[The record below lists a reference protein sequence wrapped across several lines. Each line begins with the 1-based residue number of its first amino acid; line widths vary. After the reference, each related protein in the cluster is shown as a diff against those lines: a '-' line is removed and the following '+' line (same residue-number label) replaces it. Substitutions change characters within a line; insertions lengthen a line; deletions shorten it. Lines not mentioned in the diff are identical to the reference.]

1 MKLTKLFLAAGA
13 SLLLFAAC
21 SNDKSEN
28 KVKTIADYGNLT
40 TADSLLY
47 YFGQLRAVDY
57 WYFAKNDSN
66 LLSRQSRDEYLK
78 GLRAGL
84 DASRDDDA
92 YNQGLYVGV
101 QLAMNMKEFADEYGV
116 DVNRK
121 IIYDAIADGLANDS
135 AVDYNEANNLFRQI
149 LNQMNARK
157 EKADQETA
165 SAALSEAS
173 KAGKW
178 DKFNDE
184 LYGGLIKTP
193 GTGDLLSM
201 GDFASVSVEI
211 NDKDGKELDR
221 RQSERAEIGKSFP
234 GIVTEALYKMKV
246 GETRTFYTSAHTMF
260 GRLISRYKLQ
270 PAQIISFTVS
280 VNPPAPPKESEAA
293 E

>member
-21 SNDKSEN
+21 SNDKSES
-28 KVKTIADYGNLT
+28 KVKTIADYSNLT

-57 WYFAKNDSN
+57 WYYAKNDSN

-101 QLAMNMKEFADEYGV
+101 QLAMNMRDFAEEYGV
-116 DVNRK
+116 DINRK

-135 AVDYNEANNLFRQI
+135 AVDSNEANHQFRE
-149 LNQMNARK
+149 LLEQMNARK
-157 EKADQETA
+157 EKADKEA
-165 SAALSEAS
+165 AVAALSEAA

-178 DKFNDE
+178 DKISDD

-193 GTGDLLSM
+193 GAGEVLSI

-234 GIVTEALYKMKV
+234 GIVSDALLKMKV

-260 GRLISRYKLQ
+260 GRLISRYKLK
-270 PAQIISFTVS
+270 PAQIISFTVT
-280 VNPPAPPKESEAA
+280 VNPPAAPKETEGA